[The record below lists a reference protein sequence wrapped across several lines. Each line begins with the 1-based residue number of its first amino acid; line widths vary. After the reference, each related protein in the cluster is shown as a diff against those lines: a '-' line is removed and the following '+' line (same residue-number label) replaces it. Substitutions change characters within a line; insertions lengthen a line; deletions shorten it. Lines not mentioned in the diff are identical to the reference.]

1 MRSFLL
7 YSIFFLPFTL
17 MSVLAQSNNSN
28 ASSPTVVVSTSFSV
42 GISFGP
48 NRQPV
53 TITTPIPV
61 TLTLSPSTPTPS
73 GNTTGNSTTP
83 SNSTSSTSSP
93 PTSTAPLP
101 TAPTNVYGGGDGPG
115 GAPSPGQSGQGGIFG
130 PPDGYVSGVTHMQRN
145 AMVVS
150 LIGVVIGSLLSLL

>member
-1 MRSFLL
+1 MPSFLF
-7 YSIFFLPFTL
+7 YSIFLLPFTL
-17 MSVLAQSNNSN
+17 MSVLAQSNN
-28 ASSPTVVVSTSFSV
+28 ASSPSPSVVVSTSLSV

-53 TITTPIPV
+53 TVTAAIPV
-61 TLTLSPSTPTPS
+61 TLTLSPTPTPS
-73 GNTTGNSTTP
+73 GNTTGNSTTS
-83 SNSTSSTSSP
+83 SNSTSSP

-115 GAPSPGQSGQGGIFG
+115 GAPSPGQSGQGGVFG
-130 PPDGYVSGVTHMQRN
+130 PPDGYVSGVTRLQRN

-150 LIGVVIGSLLSLL
+150 LFGVVIGSLLSLL